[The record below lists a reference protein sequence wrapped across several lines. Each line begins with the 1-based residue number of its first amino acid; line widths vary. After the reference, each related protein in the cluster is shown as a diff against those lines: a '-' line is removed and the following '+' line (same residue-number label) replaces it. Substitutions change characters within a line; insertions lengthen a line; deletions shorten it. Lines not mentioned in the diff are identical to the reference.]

1 MHMKEFSARVV
12 TFKLLAALE
21 QYELDLRAL
30 TESWVDVEAV
40 RRLQQ
45 EFGAMRI
52 LGASLP
58 RLSVS
63 WVAVLLSR
71 ARLLQ
76 AWSGC
81 SDHVVG
87 ALQEHL
93 AAVKGLR
100 FNCLRMIGA
109 QSQALA

>member
-12 TFKLLAALE
+12 SFKLLAALE

-30 TESWVDVEAV
+30 AESWVDAEAL

-45 EFGAMRI
+45 EFGSLRI

-58 RLSVS
+58 KLSVS

-71 ARLLQ
+71 TRLLQ
-76 AWSGC
+76 AWSGR
-81 SDHVVG
+81 G
-87 ALQEHL
+87 EQPRTALQDHL
-93 AAVKGLR
+93 AAVKRLR
-100 FNCLRMIGA
+100 VNCLRTIGA
-109 QSQALA
+109 QSVALA

>member
-30 TESWVDVEAV
+30 TESWVDAEAL

-76 AWSGC
+76 AWCGRSEQLRA
-81 SDHVVG
+81 

-100 FNCLRMIGA
+100 FNCLRTIGA
-109 QSQALA
+109 QTQALA